1 MRAISIRQPWAFA
14 IFRLGK
20 DIENRTR
27 STKHRGTLLIHASKT
42 WSKAGYNFITNR
54 LDEFVPSEKHHVF
67 GAIIGKVN
75 LVDCVSQSDSR
86 WFFGDYGFEL
96 EDPVEFKKPIPWK
109 GQLGIFD
116 IPDQIVRSVLLP

>member
-27 STKHRGTLLIHASKT
+27 PTKFRGPLLIHASKT
-42 WSKAGYNFITNR
+42 WSKEGYNFITNR
-54 LDEFVPSEKHHVF
+54 LDEFVLSEKQHVF
-67 GAIIGKVN
+67 GAIIGQVT
-75 LVDCVSQSDSR
+75 LIDCVSESDSR
-86 WFFGDYGFEL
+86 WFFGDYGFEI
-96 EDPVEFKKPIPWK
+96 ENPIEFLKPIPWK